1 MSFRVSCS
9 KILTIPPLKTIGLTF
24 QLLLC
29 SSYFLL
35 STVTTTVTKQTGYVF
50 FGFSYYRSN
59 DAVKEDNE
67 LQAFVNELAINGPG
81 PDGGN
86 GKVMKLLQPL

>member
-1 MSFRVSCS
+1 V
-9 KILTIPPLKTIGLTF
+9 LKLF
-24 QLLLC
+24 SAFYC
-29 SSYFLL
+29 DNYCD
-35 STVTTTVTKQTGYVF
+35 KKTGYVF

-67 LQAFVNELAINGPG
+67 LQAFVNELAINGSG